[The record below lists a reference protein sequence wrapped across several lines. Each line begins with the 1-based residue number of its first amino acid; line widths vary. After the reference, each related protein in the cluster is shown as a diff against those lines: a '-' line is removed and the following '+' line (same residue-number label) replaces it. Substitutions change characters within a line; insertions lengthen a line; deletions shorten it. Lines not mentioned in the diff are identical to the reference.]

1 MRQLL
6 LPRYKRFD
14 FDKPELEVGK
24 GKEKMSANE
33 ATEKVSELFN
43 DYLKEL
49 NIYAASK
56 SALMGPIGKVLE
68 QARVRGL
75 DAEFLKGYGIST
87 HKNDPRI
94 RGRLDLQTLQPLEE
108 GIDLLSNLLQKVPRH
123 LRPKV
128 TEIIDYKVY
137 YRREKAN
144 VEFWEN
150 WRSEFEKFL
159 KTKFENFSEL
169 KKKCKI
175 KDKINGR
182 EVKDFPDV
190 LRIPRKRRT
199 EELQKLVEEFTAQ
212 RKEIIVEEGA
222 EE

>member
-56 SALMGPIGKVLE
+56 SGLMGPIGKVLE

-94 RGRLDLQTLQPLEE
+94 RGGLDLQTLQPLEE

-128 TEIIDYKVY
+128 TEIIGYKVY

-144 VEFWEN
+144 VEFLEN
-150 WRSEFEKFL
+150 WRLEFEKFL
-159 KTKFENFSEL
+159 KTKFKDFSEF
-169 KKKCKI
+169 KEKCKI

-190 LRIPRKRRT
+190 TRISRGQRT